1 MVAAAFLIALA
12 AGATGPAVAFT
23 GGNHE
28 KITRAALPW
37 EPVTLSEM
45 ADARDGAVNADD
57 HGGYFLLGPLH
68 CDNADYLAPRYVPHY
83 PRSRDGADTELLAC
97 VRTSVARFR
106 NALRAADGLVDANG
120 EVRAG
125 ESDLSSHCTWKE
137 TSDRAKCEVLEQLGR
152 GWHTIEDF

>member
-1 MVAAAFLIALA
+1 
-12 AGATGPAVAFT
+12 
-23 GGNHE
+23 
-28 KITRAALPW
+28 
-37 EPVTLSEM
+37 M

-68 CDNADYLAPRYVPHY
+68 CDNADYLAPATSRTIPAAGTGPTPNSSPASVP
-83 PRSRDGADTELLAC
+83 PWPASGTRSGRPTASST
-97 VRTSVARFR
+97 RTARS
-106 NALRAADGLVDANG
+106 GP
-120 EVRAG
+120 E